1 MNMKEKIHITF
12 LFNNTKKEVEAETNS
27 TILEVAEKNNIPLK
41 GACEGNGVC
50 GTCHVIIDE
59 KGFTKLDD
67 MDEQEEDT
75 LDLVPELNH
84 CSRLACKI
92 KLTKKMDGLIIN
104 IPAQNRNLV

>member
-1 MNMKEKIHITF
+1 MKEKIHITF
-12 LFNNTKKEVEAETNS
+12 LFNGTKKEVETEIGS
-27 TILEVAEKNNIPLK
+27 TILTVAEKNSIPLK
-41 GACEGNGVC
+41 GACEGNGAC

-59 KGFTKLDD
+59 KSFAKLND

-92 KLTKKMDGLIIN
+92 KLTKEMDGLIIK
-104 IPAQNRNLV
+104 IPTQNRNLV